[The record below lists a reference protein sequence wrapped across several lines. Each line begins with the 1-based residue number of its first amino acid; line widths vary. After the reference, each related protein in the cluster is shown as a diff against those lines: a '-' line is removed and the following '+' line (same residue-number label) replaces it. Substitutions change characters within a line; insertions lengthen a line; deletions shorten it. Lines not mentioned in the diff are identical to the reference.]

1 MLVQKKGKL
10 KSIRKWK
17 NNWYVLNL
25 IFHPSSFTD
34 TTLIS
39 TSCTVLDQILDYMFE
54 RLTRPADVSLA
65 MCREPEG
72 DKWKSALEQD
82 PDVLYEVF
90 WIVLF
95 IKYGHISSC
104 WLPFSPNCFLRRSNA
119 NGPCPDLCWAWSFW
133 TCKVDAMMHAKV
145 NSSIN
150 SLHNFNPLSNRFK
163 FKQIPF

>member
-95 IKYGHISSC
+95 IKYGPYFQLLTSILSQLLFEEVKC
-104 WLPFSPNCFLRRSNA
+104 Q
-119 NGPCPDLCWAWSFW
+119 WSMSRPLLGLIILNMQSGRYDA
-133 TCKVDAMMHAKV
+133 CK
-145 NSSIN
+145 SEFIN
-150 SLHNFNPLSNRFK
+150 QQPPQFQPALQQV
-163 FKQIPF
+163 QI